1 MDAPAAISFRS
12 LLPELSPIVA
22 DARPNV
28 LVVGVGHSGTSVVTR
43 MLAAL
48 GWQAADADEEFAE
61 CVPMREANDYA
72 LVHGQLPESAREY
85 AGRLFARRPWVA
97 KDPRL
102 CVTLPLWWPLLRVS
116 EPVVVNLE
124 KSREKVEESYL
135 RRGAARRGNDVT
147 MRWVRGSRRYT
158 IGELYDQLQ
167 HSLAHWPFPVM
178 RLQYEQVM
186 AACSLFRPRQA

>member
-1 MDAPAAISFRS
+1 MDAPATISFRS
-12 LLPELSPIVA
+12 LLPELNPIVA
-22 DARPNV
+22 DAQANV

-72 LVHGQLPESAREY
+72 LLHGQLPESAREY

-102 CVTLPLWWPLLRVS
+102 CVTLPLWWPLFRS
-116 EPVVVNLE
+116 EPVVLHLE
-124 KSREKVEESYL
+124 KSRDEVEESYL
-135 RRGAARRGNDVT
+135 RRCRSTGQRRNDAGYE
-147 MRWVRGSRRYT
+147 VRVASRLASFT
-158 IGELYDQLQ
+158 IN
-167 HSLAHWPFPVM
+167 SNTAWPTGHF
-178 RLQYEQVM
+178 L
-186 AACSLFRPRQA
+186 